1 MTRYS
6 KGAVS
11 LREALGLQAGA
22 PMSAWTL
29 RMYEHALER
38 LLMREHEKPQ
48 RSDPTEDE

>member
-11 LREALGLQAGA
+11 LRDALGLHAHA
-22 PMSAWTL
+22 LLDAWTM

-38 LLMREHEKPQ
+38 LLIREHDRPQ
-48 RSDPTEDE
+48 RGESAEE